1 MTGIKGKKGHHIS
14 YYKVASIKEEGSNQ
28 PNNLLASFF
37 KMMLGKKQLVK
48 NGKMTTSIVETCH

>member
-28 PNNLLASFF
+28 YNSLLVSFF
-37 KMMLGKKQLVK
+37 KMKLGKTTSK
-48 NGKMTTSIVETCH
+48 NGKMMIHFIIT